1 MYLITMLQKK
11 HTRVYLKTK
20 SKALKNKMSIINL
33 AKMKAILE
41 SVGAVRRGLNK
52 DTFLRN

>member
-1 MYLITMLQKK
+1 MYLITTLQKR

-41 SVGAVRRGLNK
+41 SVGAVKRGLNK